1 VTLPLAYVYSHRMGN
16 TVARVRE
23 RENIRSFLTGHAM
36 AVMLFYSVE
45 VVMVDAVTDEKKGSE
60 SLRER

>member
-1 VTLPLAYVYSHRMGN
+1 VTLPLAYVYSDRMGN

-23 RENIRSFLTGHAM
+23 RENIRSCLTGHAM